1 MIQNGDLSLPRLGD
15 TIGEFFDNSHLRRVV
30 GSLEE
35 RDAAGI
41 VTEISANYATYKFKA
56 NCTYQLKPRR
66 GPFRW
71 VFTGGREN
79 LEHIL
84 HANARDFP
92 ANSVQLQTAN
102 NMAKSRDGYQ
112 AFEFP
117 ANATAGSVCRVDL
130 YQKYRV
136 REGRP
141 EEENGTVL
149 NETDIL
155 DPEKVYTLIVDS
167 TELVTGFSAKDGPF
181 AAATIGLFVTG
192 IINNSHDPKT
202 PAFILSVIGAGLWT
216 FTLILVVIL
225 KLMEVL
231 DFDSV
236 RWFTS
241 KYYQGSVVAISWG
254 FSIVVSA
261 VVIILGSVSAAKE

>member
-1 MIQNGDLSLPRLGD
+1 MIQNGDISLPRLGD
-15 TIGEFFDNSHLRRVV
+15 TFREFFENSHLRRVV
-30 GSLEE
+30 GSIEE
-35 RDAAGI
+35 TDDAGS
-41 VTEISANYATYKFKA
+41 VTEISANFATYKFKA
-56 NCTYQLKPRR
+56 DCTYRLKPRT

-71 VFTGGREN
+71 VFTGEREN
-79 LEHIL
+79 TDHVCQ
-84 HANARDFP
+84 ANKQDFTDK
-92 ANSVQLQTAN
+92 SVQLETAN
-102 NMAKSRDGYQ
+102 NMAKSRNGYK

-117 ANATAGSVCRVDL
+117 ENATAGSVCRIDL

-141 EEENGTVL
+141 EEENGTIL

-155 DPEKVYTLIVDS
+155 DPEKVYTLIIDS

-236 RWFTS
+236 KWFTS